1 MNSRCW
7 CCALLLPL
15 LLSFAACL
23 HVSSP
28 LSLTPTQSLALSL
41 SLGSFLCCLILWRT
55 HKNAIRLNAKLIK
68 ATWATKPINPTH
80 LPRPPR
86 SALASDCT
94 LRANASRTNWNNWNN
109 QHNSHVG
116 VAFGD
121 WLLRLAALT
130 RGGEEGGEVV
140 CLQALQPPQHVTT
153 APLLLPTTPLWH
165 CCCARQGFGL
175 GCSKL
180 IYAAHAAYA

>member
-15 LLSFAACL
+15 LLSCL

-28 LSLTPTQSLALSL
+28 LSLSPTQSLALSL
-41 SLGSFLCCLILWRT
+41 SSFLCCLILWRT

-130 RGGEEGGEVV
+130 RGGEEGGEACGVF
-140 CLQALQPPQHVTT
+140 AST
-153 APLLLPTTPLWH
+153 AAAATCHNYLPLPTTPLWH